1 MRPIAFA
8 ATTALA
14 ALLCAG
20 CNKTADNTAN
30 YKSAI
35 DAYYASHPSC
45 LWPESKQFPV
55 QIAASDT
62 DQAAPYAALVDDG
75 LLVRSTTEKRI
86 IIVDKRETNYDLS
99 DAGRNAWTADPSQ
112 PGFGNFC
119 YGARSVS
126 RIDSATPNN
135 GQPGATSV
143 VVYHY
148 SFSGAPAWAQNAEV
162 QNAFPQL
169 RADLNGNGTATKTL
183 VDTNNGWQ
191 VKTTT
196 GE

>member
-8 ATTALA
+8 ATTAVA
-14 ALLCAG
+14 ALLCVG

-35 DAYYASHPSC
+35 NAYYSSHPSC

-55 QIAASDT
+55 QIAASNT
-62 DQAAPYAALVDDG
+62 DQDAPFAALVDDG
-75 LLVRSTTEKRI
+75 LLVRSTSEKRI

-99 DAGRNAWTADPSQ
+99 DGGRAAWTADPNQ

-119 YGARSVS
+119 YGSRSVS
-126 RIDSATPNN
+126 SIDSATANN

-148 SFSGAPAWAQNAEV
+148 SFSGAPAWTKNAEV

-169 RADLNGNGTATKTL
+169 RADLNGNGVATKTL

-191 VKTTT
+191 VKAT